1 MILKAPSN
9 TLRFKT
15 SKTMIVSKLIS
26 DGAFIHSSNRYTL
39 LRNTLDM
46 ILTETEIQ
54 ALTQKRRHSA
64 QARALKVMGITYRT
78 RGDGSLVVSR
88 SNVEQLLGT
97 TTQSNSVT
105 TILPNW
111 GALA

>member
-1 MILKAPSN
+1 MILKNHSN
-9 TLRFKT
+9 NPRFKT
-15 SKTMIVSKLIS
+15 SKTRIVSKLIS
-26 DGAFIHSSNRYTL
+26 DDEFIHSSNLYTS

-54 ALTQKRRHSA
+54 ALTQKRRHPA
-64 QARALKVMGITYRT
+64 QGRALQVIGITYRT

-97 TTQSNSVT
+97 TTQSSSLRTV
-105 TILPNW
+105 LPNW
-111 GALA
+111 RALA